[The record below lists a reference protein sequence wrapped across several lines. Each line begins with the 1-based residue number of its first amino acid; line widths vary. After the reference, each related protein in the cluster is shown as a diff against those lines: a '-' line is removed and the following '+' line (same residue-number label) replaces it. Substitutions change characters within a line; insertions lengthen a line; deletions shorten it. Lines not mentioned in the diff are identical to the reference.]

1 MSQQPQTIING
12 KDLQSLF
19 AAQPIF
25 DRNKQRYAVEL
36 LYRSDTGVTALE
48 LGDVKATTELLY
60 NLCSGITEQIE
71 QYRAPVFI
79 NVCSRFLLSRSFLPL
94 EPSQVVIE
102 LIERIEPTP
111 EFIAAVA
118 SFKQQGFR
126 FALDD
131 FEFSEPWLPLLE
143 LADIIKI
150 DVLNSSLAE
159 IERYKAQYSRPGLIW
174 LAEKVETE
182 QQFAAFKALGC
193 ELFQGYFL
201 AKPLLIAGKKI
212 EPSVLRLAEIIG
224 CLFADE
230 PDINQLVLL
239 LQDEPAI
246 VMGMLKIVNSPLY
259 RKTREVSSVKEMVT
273 RLGLELTRKWVLMY
287 AVLNNTAPTAAITVL
302 TRAYTAQ
309 RIAKLWQLSNDQC
322 HQYFLAALI
331 SGSDML
337 FGVESDRFLQHLN
350 INPDIQQAI
359 SCNSGRMA
367 EALAIVCNIERGYA
381 LKLAASAAELP
392 YISCYNQELADVQ
405 KRLALVL

>member
-1 MSQQPQTIING
+1 MSQQPQNITNG

-25 DRNKQRYAVEL
+25 NRDKQRFAVEL
-36 LYRSDTGVTALE
+36 LYRSDCGVTALE

-60 NLCSGITEQIE
+60 NLCCGITEQIE
-71 QYRAPVFI
+71 QYQAPVFL
-79 NVCSRFLLSRSFLPL
+79 NVCAQFLLSRTFLPL

-102 LIERIEPTP
+102 LIERIEPTA
-111 EFIAAVA
+111 EFIAAVT
-118 SFKQQGFR
+118 SFKKQGFR

-131 FEFSEPWLPLLE
+131 FEFSETWLPLIE

-150 DVLNSSLAE
+150 DVLNSNLDD
-159 IERYKAQYSRPGLIW
+159 ITRYKAQYGRPGLIW

-182 QQFAAFKALGC
+182 QQFSAFSALGF

-212 EPSVLRLAEIIG
+212 EPSVLRLAEIIA

-273 RLGLELTRKWVLMY
+273 RLGLDLARKWLLMY
-287 AVLNNTAPTAAITVL
+287 TVLNNTAPTAAITVL
-302 TRAYTAQ
+302 TRAYTVQ
-309 RIAKLWQLSNDQC
+309 SIAKVWQLSSEHC

-337 FGVESDRFLQHLN
+337 FGVESQQFLQHLN
-350 INPDIQQAI
+350 INPDIKQAI
-359 SCNSGRMA
+359 SSNSGQMA
-367 EALAIVCNIERGYA
+367 EALTIVRNIERGYA

-392 YISCYNQELADVQ
+392 YIAIYNNELADVQ

>member
-1 MSQQPQTIING
+1 M
-12 KDLQSLF
+12 
-19 AAQPIF
+19 
-25 DRNKQRYAVEL
+25 
-36 LYRSDTGVTALE
+36 
-48 LGDVKATTELLY
+48 
-60 NLCSGITEQIE
+60 
-71 QYRAPVFI
+71 
-79 NVCSRFLLSRSFLPL
+79 PL
-94 EPSQVVIE
+94 DPSQVVIE
-102 LIERIEPTP
+102 LIERIEPTA
-111 EFIAAVA
+111 EFIAAVV

-131 FEFSEPWLPLLE
+131 FEFSDAWQPLLE

-159 IERYKAQYSRPGLIW
+159 VERYKAQYSRPGLVW

-182 QQFAAFKALGC
+182 QQFIAFKALGC

-259 RKTREVSSVKEMVT
+259 RKTREVSSVKEMIT
-273 RLGLELTRKWVLMY
+273 RLGLELARKWVLMY

-309 RIAKLWQLSNDQC
+309 RIAKLWQLSNEQC

-337 FGVESDRFLQHLN
+337 FGIESDRFLQHLN
-350 INPDIQQAI
+350 INPDIKQAI

-392 YISCYNQELADVQ
+392 YISSYNQELADVQ
-405 KRLALVL
+405 KRLAPVL

>member
-1 MSQQPQTIING
+1 VSIQSQNISCG

-25 DRNKQRYAVEL
+25 DRNKKRYAVEL
-36 LYRSDTGVTALE
+36 LYRSDTGVAALE

-60 NLCSGITEQIE
+60 NLCGGITEQIE

-79 NVCSRFLLSRSFLPL
+79 NVCAQFLLSRSFLPL

-102 LIERIEPTP
+102 LIERIEPTA

-131 FEFSEPWLPLLE
+131 FEFNDTWQPLLE

-150 DVLNSSLAE
+150 DVLNSNLAE
-159 IERYKAQYSRPGLIW
+159 VERYKALYSRPGLVW

-182 QQFAAFKALGC
+182 QQFIAFKALGC

-212 EPSVLRLAEIIG
+212 EPSVMRLAEIIG

-259 RKTREVSSVKEMVT
+259 RKTREVSSVKEMIT
-273 RLGLELTRKWVLMY
+273 RLGLELARKWVLMY

-309 RIAKLWQLSNDQC
+309 RIAKLWQLGNEQC

-337 FGVESDRFLQHLN
+337 FGIESERFLQHLN
-350 INPDIQQAI
+350 INPDIKQAI
-359 SCNSGRMA
+359 SCNSGQMA

-405 KRLALVL
+405 KRLASVL

>member
-1 MSQQPQTIING
+1 VSIQSQNISCG

-25 DRNKQRYAVEL
+25 DRNKKRYAVEL

-60 NLCSGITEQIE
+60 NLCGGITEQIE

-79 NVCSRFLLSRSFLPL
+79 NVCAQFLLSRSFLPL

-102 LIERIEPTP
+102 LIERIEPTA

-131 FEFSEPWLPLLE
+131 FEFNDTWQPLLE

-150 DVLNSSLAE
+150 DVLNSNLAE
-159 IERYKAQYSRPGLIW
+159 VERYKALYSRPGLVW

-182 QQFAAFKALGC
+182 QQFIAFKALGC

-212 EPSVLRLAEIIG
+212 EPSVMRLAEIIG

-239 LQDEPAI
+239 LQDEPTI

-259 RKTREVSSVKEMVT
+259 RKTREVSSVKEMIT
-273 RLGLELTRKWVLMY
+273 RLGLELARKWVLMY

-309 RIAKLWQLSNDQC
+309 RIAKLWQLGNEQC

-337 FGVESDRFLQHLN
+337 FGIESERFLQHLN
-350 INPDIQQAI
+350 INPDIKQAI
-359 SCNSGRMA
+359 SCNSGQMA

-405 KRLALVL
+405 KRLASVL

>member
-1 MSQQPQTIING
+1 VSIQSQNFSCG

-25 DRNKQRYAVEL
+25 DRNKKRYAVEL

-48 LGDVKATTELLY
+48 LGDVKATAELLY
-60 NLCSGITEQIE
+60 NLCCGITEQIE

-79 NVCSRFLLSRSFLPL
+79 NVCAQFLLSRSFLPL

-102 LIERIEPTP
+102 LIERIEPTA

-131 FEFSEPWLPLLE
+131 FEFNDTWQPLLE

-159 IERYKAQYSRPGLIW
+159 VERYRAQYSRPGLVW

-182 QQFAAFKALGC
+182 QQFIAFKALGC

-212 EPSVLRLAEIIG
+212 EPSVIRLAEIIG

-259 RKTREVSSVKEMVT
+259 RKTREVSSVKEMIT
-273 RLGLELTRKWVLMY
+273 RLGLELARKWVLMY

-309 RIAKLWQLSNDQC
+309 RIAKLWQLGNEQC

-337 FGVESDRFLQHLN
+337 FGVESERFLQHLN
-350 INPDIQQAI
+350 INPDIKQAI
-359 SCNSGRMA
+359 SCNSGQMA

-405 KRLALVL
+405 KRLAPVL